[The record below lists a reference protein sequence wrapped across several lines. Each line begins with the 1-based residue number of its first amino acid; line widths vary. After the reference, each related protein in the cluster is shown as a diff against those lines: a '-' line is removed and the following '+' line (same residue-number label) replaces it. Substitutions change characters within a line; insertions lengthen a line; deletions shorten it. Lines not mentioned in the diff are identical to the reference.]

1 MNIFM
6 KAIKDHTDWKV
17 RIKGLIDGK
26 RMGHLNLHEV
36 SCDDQCELGKWI
48 KEMDTKLGHTYA
60 LSRLRNFHR
69 EFHTV
74 AGEAVRCAQQG
85 KVDMAQAILNGEY
98 ARLSREVVNSLLA
111 MSKRTNHVE

>member
-17 RIKGLIDGK
+17 RIQNLIDGK
-26 RMGHLNLHEV
+26 MRGHLNLHEV
-36 SCDDQCELGKWI
+36 SCDDRCELGKWI
-48 KEMDTKLGHTYA
+48 KALDKKQGHTYA

-74 AGEAVRCAQQG
+74 AGEALQHVQRG
-85 KVDMAQAILNGEY
+85 DKAQAQLLLNGEY
-98 ARLSREVVNSLLA
+98 SRLSREVVKSLLA
-111 MSKRTNHVE
+111 MSKRNNHID